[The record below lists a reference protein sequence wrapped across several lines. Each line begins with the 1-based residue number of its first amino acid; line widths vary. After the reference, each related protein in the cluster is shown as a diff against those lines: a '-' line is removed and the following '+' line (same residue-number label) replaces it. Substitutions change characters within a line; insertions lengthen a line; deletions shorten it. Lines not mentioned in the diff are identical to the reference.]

1 MKYQTI
7 SLKQFFWCER
17 RGLLCSHSKGDI
29 FICEDNMLFSHVKIA
44 CYFHMWRKQVYARNL
59 TLDFICVY
67 TIKNDNLTNT
77 LCFQNIDHFTCY
89 FPFLEPEVDVQIVS
103 VTSPTSQLILVKWQV
118 NIRFILTN
126 LFPCFSKDYHPV
138 AIEVCGSFPRPLPS
152 APPPAPPSDA
162 LILSDPKTH
171 KWRLCMSPIS
181 SL

>member
-103 VTSPTSQLILVKWQV
+103 VTSPTSQSILVKWQV
-118 NIRFILTN
+118 NIRFIFTKPISML
-126 LFPCFSKDYHPV
+126 LQRLSPSRYWGVRILSSP
-138 AIEVCGSFPRPLPS
+138 SPLRP
-152 APPPAPPSDA
+152 PPSDA